1 MKKRPKSLEDAYDS
15 DELEAINSKAK
26 MLLSDPL
33 DELAKISQAQGLYDF
48 DTYVAPAESTDMETV
63 DEPSAEALAVAK
75 FLLGT
80 PQTFLPEQARLLRT
94 LTRFGIAVDVG
105 DAGWVRGHR
114 WRSYMR
120 KV

>member
-1 MKKRPKSLEDAYDS
+1 MRNPKKPVKDMTPEEAFTELVETSQEQGMYD
-15 DELEAINSKAK
+15 L
-26 MLLSDPL
+26 
-33 DELAKISQAQGLYDF
+33 
-48 DTYVAPAESTDMETV
+48 DTYVAPAESTDLETV

-80 PQTFLPEQARLLRT
+80 PQTFFPEQSRLLRT
-94 LTRFGIAVDVG
+94 LTGFGIAVDVG